1 MHLTQEQSVAAFQ
14 HVEKSFKMAR
24 KRFGDHIA
32 NLSIT
37 PADGTCS
44 LADRYGHFDLH
55 PYAAAS
61 LTVRIT
67 DVNPIP

>member
-1 MHLTQEQSVAAFQ
+1 MHLTREQGVAAFQ

-32 NLSIT
+32 NLAVT
-37 PADGTCS
+37 PADGACS

-55 PYAAAS
+55 LYATAS
-61 LTVRIT
+61 LTARIT
-67 DVNPIP
+67 DVSPIP